1 MRANDLKRKVK
12 KKESTMAAT
21 KITKKGLN
29 VPMLR
34 NIVRHHRDKVNAFL
48 EPIFV
53 FQYFK
58 FKVTFINTNWP
69 H

>member
-1 MRANDLKRKVK
+1 MSIIPKPEVLSLSLAHDLKRNYYDLKRKVK

-34 NIVRHHRDKVNAFL
+34 NIHASCVITEIR
-48 EPIFV
+48 
-53 FQYFK
+53 
-58 FKVTFINTNWP
+58 
-69 H
+69 

>member
-1 MRANDLKRKVK
+1 
-12 KKESTMAAT
+12 MAAT
-21 KITKKGLN
+21 KITKKGPKCSH
-29 VPMLR
+29 VEEYTC
-34 NIVRHHRDKVNAFL
+34 IVRHHRDKVNAFL